1 MPLWLWRRR
10 VPMALFI
17 LCLLLAAGLVGLVLL
32 APKLATDQPS
42 GDWAVRTLSLFASDA
57 AVRRTAIGAAVG
69 LVATAFVFFRPPY
82 TRPPRAPTD
91 VIGA

>member
-1 MPLWLWRRR
+1 MPWWLWRRR
-10 VPMALFI
+10 IPMALFV
-17 LCLLLAAGLVGLVLL
+17 LCLLLAASLVGLVLL
-32 APKLATDQPS
+32 APKLAADQSS
-42 GDWAVRTLSLFASDA
+42 GDWTSRTLALFASDA

-69 LVATAFVFFRPPY
+69 LVATALVFFRPPY